1 MKNIFIGISIFLFVY
16 FLYLILISYFP
27 SLSIVGITVIGQL
40 LTLPLVLLLLFS
52 FIFSI
57 IKIFNAKKE
66 KAYKYVC
73 FLNTLTIIMLIIIT
87 IIQIQ

>member
-27 SLSIVGITVIGQL
+27 SISIVGITVIGQL

-57 IKIFNAKKE
+57 IKIFNAKIE
-66 KAYKYVC
+66 KAYKYVF